1 MIINKEV
8 IAGKMAEAMADVK
21 AMTNFPHDL
30 NDHIRGKCAK
40 YFIAPESDLVEVGVV
55 MMYLQQ
61 SEEFIASL
69 DGDIP
74 KHMKRIFSGIFIR
87 RLCEL
92 PGVKTEWNALLAACP
107 AK

>member
-1 MIINKEV
+1 MLITKES
-8 IAGKMAEAMADVK
+8 IAEKISEAMKDVE

-30 NDHIRGKCAK
+30 NDHVRERCRKH
-40 YFIAPESDLVEVGVV
+40 FVAPECDLVELGVV

-61 SEEFIASL
+61 SNEFIDSL

-92 PGVKTEWNALLAACP
+92 PGVKTEWDALLAACP